1 MLEKIIEELELASYE
16 DDYDGMYEIEKV
28 ISLDD
33 AIEIVTR
40 VLSGVEEYE

>member
-1 MLEKIIEELELASYE
+1 MLEKILKELEEASYE
-16 DDYDGMYEIEKV
+16 DDYDGMYESEKV

-40 VLSGVEEYE
+40 VLSGVEE